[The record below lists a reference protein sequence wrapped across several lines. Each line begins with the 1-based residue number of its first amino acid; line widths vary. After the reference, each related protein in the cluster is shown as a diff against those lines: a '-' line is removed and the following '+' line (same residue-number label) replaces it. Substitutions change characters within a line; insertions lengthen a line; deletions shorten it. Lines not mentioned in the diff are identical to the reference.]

1 MRISDLSAMAIITL
15 VLVSLPF
22 LVTRVNA
29 EEIIEGLS
37 EEQSAFANRMV
48 TFMADMDAQMFDR
61 IAKLNGGLQLETAT
75 ASSESSD
82 RDIKV
87 TRGPIVEKAGR
98 MIAVTR
104 TRGGKFPT
112 ERYFSRRLSFDIHP
126 ETPLVGMIHAVIQMH
141 YDKDGTSA
149 IGGWLGVMPGATG
162 EEDLAYLK
170 QTMDDV
176 YDKYGVDPEPH
187 RKLICEGH
195 AEDDPFPTDNLY
207 RRKPACVG
215 GSFFTTR
222 ERPMM
227 SVTENNYGFMTEA
240 FERFVDAYM
249 SLIERRK
256 DDPYT
261 AEDLAAQD
269 AMRLNWLED
278 RLFSD
283 PFTTNVTSYEAWSL
297 ATLPPEVKF

>member
-1 MRISDLSAMAIITL
+1 MKNSHLTRMIIAAVVIGL
-15 VLVSLPF
+15 VQFFVPK
-22 LVTRVNA
+22 TNA
-29 EEIIEGLS
+29 SEDFAGLS
-37 EEQSAFANRMV
+37 EEQSTFVDRML
-48 TFMADMDAQMFDR
+48 TFMADMDAQYFDR
-61 IAKLNGGLQLETAT
+61 IAKLNNGLQLETAT

-87 TRGPIVEKAGR
+87 TRGPVVEKAGR
-98 MIAVTR
+98 MISVTR
-104 TRGGKFPT
+104 SRGGKFPT
-112 ERYFSRRLSFDIHP
+112 ERYFSRRLSFDVHP
-126 ETPLVGMIHAVIQMH
+126 ETPLVGMLHAVIQMH

-149 IGGWLGVMPGATG
+149 IGGWLDILPGATR
-162 EEDLAYLK
+162 EEDLATLK

-176 YDKYGVDPEPH
+176 YEKYGIDSEPH
-187 RKLICEGH
+187 RKLVCEGH
-195 AEDDPFPTDNLY
+195 ADEDPLSMDNSR

-215 GSFFTTR
+215 GSFFSNPT
-222 ERPMM
+222 MM
-227 SVTENNYGFMTEA
+227 SVTENNFSFMTEA

-249 SLIERRK
+249 TIIERRK

-269 AMRLNWLED
+269 AMRLNWFED

-283 PFTTNVTSYEAWSL
+283 PFTTNVTPYEAWSL

>member
-1 MRISDLSAMAIITL
+1 MNNRYLNAIMIVSIVIALAQFSAPSVYASD
-15 VLVSLPF
+15 
-22 LVTRVNA
+22 
-29 EEIIEGLS
+29 EIEGLS
-37 EEQSAFANRMV
+37 EEQSAFANRMLS
-48 TFMADMDAQMFDR
+48 FMSDMDAQYFDR
-61 IAKLNGGLQLETAT
+61 IAEMNGGLNLQTDS

-98 MIAVTR
+98 MISVTR
-104 TRGGKFPT
+104 SRKGKFPT
-112 ERYFSRRLSFDIHP
+112 ERYFSRRLSFDVHP
-126 ETPLVGMIHAVIQMH
+126 ETPLVGMLHAVIQMH

-149 IGGWLGVMPGATG
+149 IGGWLDILPGATG

-176 YDKYGVDPEPH
+176 YEKYGIDGEPH
-187 RKLICEGH
+187 RKLVCEGH
-195 AEDDPFPTDNLY
+195 AEEDPLSMDNSY
-207 RRKPACVG
+207 RRRPACVG
-215 GSFFTTR
+215 GSFFSNPT
-222 ERPMM
+222 MM
-227 SVTENNYGFMTEA
+227 TVTENNFAFMTEA

-249 SLIERRK
+249 TLIERRR
-256 DDPYT
+256 DDPYS

-283 PFTTNVTSYEAWSL
+283 PYTTNVTGYEAWSL